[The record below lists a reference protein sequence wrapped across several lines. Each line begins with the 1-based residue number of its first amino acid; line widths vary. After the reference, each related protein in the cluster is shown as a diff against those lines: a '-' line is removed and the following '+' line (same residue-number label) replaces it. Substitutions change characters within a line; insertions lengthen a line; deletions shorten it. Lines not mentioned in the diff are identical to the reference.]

1 MSARSLLLGL
11 LIGATGI
18 GGLAFTGTSPLGISF
33 TNAAQQETTDAGNQ
47 FGTGNAA
54 APNNRPA
61 PTDNPEAGAPA
72 GSSSSSA
79 PTTSSTTA
87 TPSSSSSAA
96 PTTTTTPPEAPKPP
110 AQPPQQPSGQTPE
123 QAVLALVLLEPIA
136 IAHPDRLPPHAEIRA
151 AIDAAMDHVAY
162 RYWGGFG
169 ADFLYMEE
177 NWHCLAAR
185 AALPHHRHDGYERF
199 CVDYVRWKTRLVL
212 DETDG
217 VAPDLVGGYGFGNLV
232 LPWTAGSATFGEAA
246 AADRIQKAVD
256 AVLTEG
262 RVRTRDIGGT
272 ATTTEFTEAVAA
284 RM

>member
-18 GGLAFTGTSPLGISF
+18 GGLAVTGTSPLGISF

-110 AQPPQQPSGQTPE
+110 AKPPQQPSGQTPE
-123 QAVLALVLLEPIA
+123 QAVLALVNDE
-136 IAHPDRLPPHAEIRA
+136 RA
-151 AIDAAMDHVAY
+151 AKGCKALVID
-162 RYWGGFG
+162 
-169 ADFLYMEE
+169 
-177 NWHCLAAR
+177 
-185 AALPHHRHDGYERF
+185 
-199 CVDYVRWKTRLVL
+199 
-212 DETDG
+212 
-217 VAPDLVGGYGFGNLV
+217 
-232 LPWTAGSATFGEAA
+232 
-246 AADRIQKAVD
+246 DRITTAAQGHSTDMATQNYFSHTSKDGRTFDKRMREAGYPKPGGENIAMGYATPKAVM
-256 AVLTEG
+256 EG
-262 RVRTRDIGGT
+262 WMNSQGHRENILNC
-272 ATTTEFTEAVAA
+272 EFTTMGLGLDT
-284 RM
+284 RGNYWTQNFGF